1 MSVTDLDLFLKYKIC
16 TYHLKMYWSVNDKCM
31 YSYIKISSVLVL
43 YDKKNIFIWSK
54 ECWPISPK
62 KDLTLLKGLTRIC
75 ISSSGSSSSLIWCI
89 PRGLYPISG
98 SATCCCCPPCS
109 TTTWAATSGVSL
121 GLSWIKTREREGG
134 RTTRQLTSYEY
145 YLDSCTALCVIFLQQ
160 KQKYLSSLEPI
171 LQHFEHLKVVV
182 LPKKTH
188 ALWYRFG
195 KKNAF
200 LYHWTV

>member
-1 MSVTDLDLFLKYKIC
+1 MI
-16 TYHLKMYWSVNDKCM
+16 
-31 YSYIKISSVLVL
+31 
-43 YDKKNIFIWSK
+43 KKNIFIWSK

-75 ISSSGSSSSLIWCI
+75 ISSSGSSSSVICCS

-98 SATCCCCPPCS
+98 SATCCCCPLCS
-109 TTTWAATSGVSL
+109 TTTWALAATSGVSL

-182 LPKKTH
+182 LPKKTTRCGI
-188 ALWYRFG
+188 ALV
-195 KKNAF
+195 KKCFFISLNSIKF
-200 LYHWTV
+200 QRV

>member
-171 LQHFEHLKVVV
+171 LQHFEHLQAVV
-182 LPKKTH
+182 LPKKTTH
-188 ALWYRFG
+188 CGIALV
-195 KKNAF
+195 KNAF